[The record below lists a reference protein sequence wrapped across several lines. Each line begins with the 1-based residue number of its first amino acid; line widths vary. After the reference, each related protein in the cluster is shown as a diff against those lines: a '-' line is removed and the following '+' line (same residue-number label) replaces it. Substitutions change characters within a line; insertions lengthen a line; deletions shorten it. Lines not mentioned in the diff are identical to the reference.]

1 MALDYKTVDFGDIPI
16 TTTDNPDGTGQS
28 YSPSYLIVG
37 LTYSKVR
44 TDRVSAGTSFKYIH
58 EGIMNTSADGWA
70 LDFGVQYRF
79 KSNLAIGASVKNIG
93 GNMQYAGEDLKV
105 KTDVPGSALSSGS
118 GVYEADTEPFQ
129 IPSYF
134 ELSASYISQFNE
146 QNNLELAS
154 FFRNNN
160 NLEDL
165 MGFGMEYSFMQTF
178 FLRGGY
184 NFLLENTSDYIYDFT
199 AGAGVNYKMA
209 GGVNLIFDYAT
220 LYSAS
225 HNDFKK
231 TSDLRVS
238 DADYNKFL
246 EFLKDKSYDYTT
258 SSDDQLDELIKIA
271 RQEKYYEGAE
281 SEFEALKHKLA
292 HDKEKDLQTF
302 KEEIKLLLYEEI
314 ASRYFYQKG
323 RIQASLEEDPELAR
337 AVEVLNNPQLYASVL
352 KSSFTAATVKSGMRG
367 SLY

>member
-1 MALDYKTVDFGDIPI
+1 MRAIILLFILSIHFTLFAGDETRKGTSGADQLLIPVGARSIATGGAFISSISGVEAIYYNPAGLDVMKGSEAMFSFMNYIADINISYFAIGTQLGELGSMALDYKSVDFGDIPI

-37 LTYSKVR
+37 LTYSKVL

-58 EGIMNTSADGWA
+58 EGIMSTSADGWA

-79 KSNLAIGASVKNIG
+79 KSNLSIGASVKNIG

-105 KTDVPGSALSSGS
+105 KTNVPGSALSSGS

-146 QNNLELAS
+146 QNNIELAS

-165 MGFGMEYSFMQTF
+165 MGFGLEYSFMQTF

-184 NFLLENTSDYIYDFT
+184 NFLLENTSDYIYDFA

-209 GGVNLIFDYAT
+209 GGVNLIFDYAFRNVKEFSTANHVFT
-220 LYSAS
+220 L
-225 HNDFKK
+225 
-231 TSDLRVS
+231 
-238 DADYNKFL
+238 
-246 EFLKDKSYDYTT
+246 
-258 SSDDQLDELIKIA
+258 KIGI
-271 RQEKYYEGAE
+271 E
-281 SEFEALKHKLA
+281 
-292 HDKEKDLQTF
+292 
-302 KEEIKLLLYEEI
+302 
-314 ASRYFYQKG
+314 
-323 RIQASLEEDPELAR
+323 
-337 AVEVLNNPQLYASVL
+337 
-352 KSSFTAATVKSGMRG
+352 
-367 SLY
+367 